1 MARAHEGFLQRLT
14 NALRDAFA
22 SLFTLRPA
30 PAPRWPIGLQA
41 SLAMALPIVLAT
53 LAGRPEIGYQA
64 ATGAFAAL
72 YASNRAAVDRV
83 EVVPL
88 VGAGLFAAALA
99 GVWAG
104 PSPVL
109 TIVGLALVTLAAS
122 AAAFGFSLGA
132 PGPLFAVLVF
142 GLSAHVSNVGAPA
155 GVYLAA
161 MAAGILLSIL
171 IVAAPLVLPS
181 RRRMPRHA
189 LRDLLPGPSWPTP
202 TRMLF
207 FRAAIVALAGTA
219 IGIFVDPDRVYW
231 IVGAAIAVIGTAP
244 ERQAAFDRGLHRM
257 VGTVLGAGLYLLV
270 APVPI
275 TGLALALLL
284 GVLQFAIEVVVVRNY
299 ALALTFITPL
309 VLLLTSAAT
318 GVSGS
323 IEVASERI
331 IDTLVGASLGAA
343 TGLLHA
349 RASRRSDDRRD

>member
-1 MARAHEGFLQRLT
+1 MARARGGFLHRLT
-14 NALRDAFA
+14 HAVRHAFA

-30 PAPRWPIGLQA
+30 PAPRWPLALQA
-41 SLAMALPIVLAT
+41 SLAIALPISAAT
-53 LAGRPEIGYQA
+53 LVGHPEVGYQA

-72 YASNRAAVDRV
+72 YASNRAPVDRIK
-83 EVVPL
+83 VVPL
-88 VGAGLFAAALA
+88 VGAGLFVAALA

-104 PSPVL
+104 PSPAL
-109 TIVGLALVTLAAS
+109 TIIGLALVTLAAS
-122 AAAFGFSLGA
+122 AVAFGFSLGP
-132 PGPLFAVLVF
+132 PGPLFVVLVF
-142 GLSAHVSNVGAPA
+142 GLSAHVSHVGAPV
-155 GVYLAA
+155 GVYLTA
-161 MAAGILLSIL
+161 MACGILLSVV

-181 RRRMPRHA
+181 RRRMPRHR
-189 LRDLLPGPSWPTP
+189 LRELLPGPPWPTP

-244 ERQAAFDRGLHRM
+244 ERQAAFNRGLHRM
-257 VGTVLGAGLYLLV
+257 VGTLLGTGLYLLV
-270 APVPI
+270 APIPL
-275 TGLALALLL
+275 TGLALALVL
-284 GVLQFAIEVVVVRNY
+284 GTLQFAIEIVVVRNY

-323 IEVASERI
+323 IDVASERI
-331 IDTLVGASLGAA
+331 IDTLVGATLGAV

-349 RASRRSDDRRD
+349 RAGRR

>member
-1 MARAHEGFLQRLT
+1 MAYARGGFLHRLT
-14 NALRDAFA
+14 HAVRHAFA

-30 PAPRWPIGLQA
+30 PSPRWPLAVQA
-41 SLAMALPIVLAT
+41 SLAIVLPIAVAT
-53 LAGRPEIGYQA
+53 LVGHPEIGYQA

-72 YASNRAAVDRV
+72 YASNRGAVDRV
-83 EVVPL
+83 KVVPI
-88 VGAGLFAAALA
+88 VGAGLFVAALA

-109 TIVGLALVTLAAS
+109 TIIGLALVTLAGS
-122 AAAFGFSLGA
+122 AAAFGFSLGP
-132 PGPLFAVLVF
+132 PGPLFVVLVF
-142 GLSAHVSNVGAPA
+142 GLSAHVSGVGAPA

-161 MAAGILLSIL
+161 MAGGILLSVV

-181 RRRMPRHA
+181 RRRMPRHP
-189 LRDLLPGPSWPTP
+189 LRELLPGPAWPTP

-244 ERQAAFDRGLHRM
+244 ERQAAFNRGLHRM
-257 VGTVLGAGLYLLV
+257 VGTLLGAGLYLLL
-270 APVPI
+270 APIPV
-275 TGLALALLL
+275 TGLALALML
-284 GVLQFAIEVVVVRNY
+284 GVLQFAIEIVVVRNY

-318 GVSGS
+318 GVAGS
-323 IEVASERI
+323 IDVASERI
-331 IDTLVGASLGAA
+331 IDTLVGATLGAV

-349 RASRRSDDRRD
+349 RAPRR